1 MFLAVSDLN
10 GDVDEFLVL
19 AEQLPVSLHGFRVV
33 CHDGDNGGILT
44 RADLPDVKIGDDG
57 ISVTLDCAAYLVGQI
72 GSMALGAALAWWLR
86 DNLILALGVGIVVMI
101 VGVAVSMWL
110 LFRTMGRRTDHTKTY
125 QQYRA
130 ERANKS

>member
-1 MFLAVSDLN
+1 MTDPELKPWFAPRMSRTD
-10 GDVDEFLVL
+10 
-19 AEQLPVSLHGFRVV
+19 PPYR
-33 CHDGDNGGILT
+33 
-44 RADLPDVKIGDDG
+44 KG
-57 ISVTLDCAAYLVGQI
+57 ISPISREGYLCFAVYLVGQI